1 MTSGD
6 DGRAA
11 RRRPKATVSLEQARG
26 EAWLP
31 VTPVSTMEQAA
42 EFVDALGAVLL
53 FPTERAE
60 SPSLWEAVAGPDAE
74 PFAEGMGP
82 AESLLWE
89 WKDELP
95 RHGLAWYGKFLL
107 RRGSLLSPRLLAAL
121 YPGDGEPSDHHALDL
136 SREAHEIAETL
147 VGGPLTSAA
156 LRELVGD
163 RSRYVRAIG
172 ELHHNLLVTSAGVL
186 TQRAGWPAAIIDL
199 TCRLF
204 DVGGRLDPEYAAQR
218 FLDTRI
224 ATTARDL
231 SRGYG
236 WPLAAARERLDGL
249 VAAGAA
255 TRTADGAYHRNEP
268 VHPPA

>member
-1 MTSGD
+1 MT
-6 DGRAA
+6 DG
-11 RRRPKATVSLEQARG
+11 SLAKARG

-31 VTPVSTMEQAA
+31 VSPVSTMEQAT
-42 EFVDALGAVLL
+42 EFIEALGAVLL
-53 FPTERAE
+53 FPTERVE

-74 PFAEGMGP
+74 PFAEGMGQ
-82 AESLLWE
+82 AESLVWE

-95 RHGLAWYGKFLL
+95 RRGLAWYGKFLF

-121 YPGDGEPSDHHALDL
+121 YPGDGEPSDHHALEL

-163 RSRYVRAIG
+163 RSRYERAIL
-172 ELHHNLLVTSAGVL
+172 ELHHSLLVTSAGVL
-186 TQRAGWPAAIIDL
+186 TQRAGWPAAVIDL

-204 DVGGRLDPEYAAQR
+204 DVGGRLDPTYAARR

-236 WPLAAARERLDGL
+236 WPLPAARERLDGL
-249 VAAGAA
+249 VATGLA
-255 TRTADGAYHRNEP
+255 TRAADGAYHRSEAAHTP
-268 VHPPA
+268 V